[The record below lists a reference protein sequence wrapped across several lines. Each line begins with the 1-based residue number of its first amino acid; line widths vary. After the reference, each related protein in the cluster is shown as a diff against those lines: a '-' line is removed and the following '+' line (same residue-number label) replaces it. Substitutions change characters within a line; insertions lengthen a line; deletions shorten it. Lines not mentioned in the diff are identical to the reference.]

1 MICSKRRG
9 WVAVNV
15 RAVEQVGSCQTERD
29 QEMEKGERGV
39 PRAWSVSRVINDSW
53 SHRRD
58 PDPCYISAASGRSHL
73 RDFLVKVNSPHLIKG
88 PPKLRVNE
96 TANESAA
103 TDRVHIGSLKV
114 HTWTLSAN
122 NRPSLSFNDE
132 KEPLEGT
139 RASNMNTKGPLYL
152 EKVSRKRARWGK

>member
-1 MICSKRRG
+1 M
-9 WVAVNV
+9 
-15 RAVEQVGSCQTERD
+15 
-29 QEMEKGERGV
+29 
-39 PRAWSVSRVINDSW
+39 INDSW

-58 PDPCYISAASGRSHL
+58 PDPRYISGASGRSHL

-103 TDRVHIGSLKV
+103 TGRVHIGSRKV
-114 HTWTLSAN
+114 HTWMLSVN

-139 RASNMNTKGPLYL
+139 RASNMNANRPLYL
-152 EKVSRKRARWGK
+152 ESLSPEREHDEENTCKTGKQDD